1 MSRIDIVTLDV
12 DGVRALLD
20 RAAAEGWNPGLG
32 DAEAFHAADPDGFL
46 ARRVDGAFAAG
57 ISVVRQD
64 AAHGFLGLYIAA
76 PEARGRGHGLG
87 LWREALERAEARGLV
102 SIGLDG
108 VVEQQANYRR
118 SGFAFAH
125 RNLRYRGDA
134 SALSGAVGV
143 DHALEVRAVAAA
155 DAEGLVA
162 LDGEI
167 GEIPRAAFLAVW
179 LRGEATRTSLVA
191 FAAGA
196 RVEPKEA
203 REGGADT
210 LPARPGASAPAGFG
224 TVRRCRDG
232 HKIGPL
238 IARTPDVA
246 RRLLGALAAR
256 AAADDPGG
264 ALVVD
269 VPEPNVAAVAALEK
283 AGFARVFE
291 TARMYRGPAP
301 AIDTARLWGVGT
313 LELG

>member
-1 MSRIDIVTLDV
+1 M
-12 DGVRALLD
+12 
-20 RAAAEGWNPGLG
+20 
-32 DAEAFHAADPDGFL
+32 
-46 ARRVDGAFAAG
+46 
-57 ISVVRQD
+57 
-64 AAHGFLGLYIAA
+64 
-76 PEARGRGHGLG
+76 
-87 LWREALERAEARGLV
+87 
-102 SIGLDG
+102 
-108 VVEQQANYRR
+108 
-118 SGFAFAH
+118 
-125 RNLRYRGDA
+125 
-134 SALSGAVGV
+134 
-143 DHALEVRAVAAA
+143 RAVAAA

-167 GEIPRAAFLAVW
+167 GGVPRAAFLAAW
-179 LRGEATRTSLVA
+179 LRGEATRASLVA

-196 RVEPKEA
+196 RVEPT
-203 REGGADT
+203 EGGTDT

-238 IARTPDVA
+238 VARTPDVA

-269 VPEPNVAAVAALEK
+269 VPEPNVAAVAALEE